1 MAHIRKNDRVKVLSG
16 KDRGR
21 QGKVLR
27 IINKKGSALVEGLNY
42 VKRHTRA
49 GGKVGR
55 QGGIIEKESPLKL
68 SKLMLVC
75 PKCSK
80 PTKSG
85 IKILEDGSRVRY
97 CRKCSEHLES

>member
-1 MAHIRKNDRVKVLSG
+1 MAHIKKNDRVKVLSG
-16 KDRGR
+16 KDKGR

-27 IINKKGSALVEGLNY
+27 VLNKKAAALVEGLNY

-55 QGGIIEKESPLKL
+55 QGGIIEKESPLRL
-68 SKLMLVC
+68 AKLMLIC

-80 PTKSG
+80 ATKSG
-85 IKILEDGSRVRY
+85 IRLLEDGSRVRY
-97 CRKCSEHLES
+97 CRKCSEQLEN

>member
-1 MAHIRKNDRVKVLSG
+1 MAHIRRNDRVKVLSG
-16 KDRGR
+16 KDKGR

-27 IINKKGSALVEGLNY
+27 ILNKKAAALVEGLNY

-49 GGKVGR
+49 GGKIGR

-68 SKLMLVC
+68 AKLMLIC

-80 PTKSG
+80 PTKSA
-85 IKILEDGSRVRY
+85 IRLLEDGSRVRF
-97 CRKCSEHLES
+97 CRKCNEQLES